1 MYIRMP
7 VVKRNFR
14 GLAWKLFNTIE
25 NNGNNN
31 FEKNGEKIFITNL
44 IQTFKVEE
52 NRGGKYLNDDFIDYI
67 QFEYGER

>member
-1 MYIRMP
+1 MP

-52 NRGGKYLNDDFIDYI
+52 NRGGGKYLNDDFIDYI